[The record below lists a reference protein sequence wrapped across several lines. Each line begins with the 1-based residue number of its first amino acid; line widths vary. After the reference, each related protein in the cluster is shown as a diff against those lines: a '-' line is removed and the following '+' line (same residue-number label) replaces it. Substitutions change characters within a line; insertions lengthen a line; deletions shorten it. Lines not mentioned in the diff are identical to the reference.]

1 MAKWPGDCTQ
11 LYAPSCMESTNEP
24 CVGCGFQRTE
34 AEIRRAMIHN
44 GGLVWKD
51 GVYRL
56 ILKGRKQE

>member
-1 MAKWPGDCTQ
+1 MYSPTPDCTMHCNALCDEQ
-11 LYAPSCMESTNEP
+11 CLS
-24 CVGCGFQRTE
+24 CGFQRTE

-51 GVYRL
+51 GAYRL